1 MKYDKS
7 WYSKLDRSSL
17 SPPSW
22 VFGIVWPI
30 LYISMA
36 VAAYLIWT
44 HRKCFPLCPPLV
56 FFLIQLG
63 FNLIW
68 TTLFFKN
75 KQPRMALI
83 DLILIIVFTIITMI
97 KFKKVYPIATYI
109 LIPYFLWLCFAFYLN
124 LHIVLNN

>member
-22 VFGIVWPI
+22 VFGAVWPI
-30 LYISMA
+30 LYTSMA
-36 VAAYLIWT
+36 ISAYLIWT
-44 HRKCFPLCPPLV
+44 HKKCFPFCYPLV

-75 KQPRMALI
+75 KQPTLALI
-83 DLILIIVFTIITMI
+83 DLILIIVFTVITMI

-109 LIPYFLWLCFAFYLN
+109 LIPYLLWLCFAFYLN